1 MVCAPITVAR
11 AVQTIPAAYDVT
23 NHMGCAAQIVFVKL
37 INGAVRI
44 IGVADSIIRFL
55 IISAS
60 HPVGVIGVIRFRTI
74 WINDIVQIANT
85 SGGIVIEESFPS
97 GFIVDTGNVVV
108 GIINEACQLFRAS
121 AAGQPPNRGKLIMN
135 RVCWTP
141 CGRSCSVTKRSVGF
155 CGSLPIFNLLRKKT
169 TGWTGGFGFIQLSL
183 PAAGP

>member
-1 MVCAPITVAR
+1 MVCAPITVAS
-11 AVQTIPAAYDVT
+11 AVQTIPAAYNVT

-55 IISAS
+55 VISAG

-108 GIINEACQLFRAS
+108 GIINEARQLFRT
-121 AAGQPPNRGKLIMN
+121 AAVVQPPNRGKLIMN

-141 CGRSCSVTKRSVGF
+141 CGRSCSVKGAIVIAIVDAVAVGVF
-155 CGSLPIFNLLRKKT
+155 CVGEDAVFL
-169 TGWTGGFGFIQLSL
+169 
-183 PAAGP
+183 